1 MSAPAAE
8 LLGASLRTGERDR
21 LLPCSLSVRAG
32 AVTAIVGANGSGKSS
47 LIALLAG
54 EERPTAGQVVV
65 AGCDLT
71 GLADRERGRLRA
83 LLGQETHVSFG
94 FTVED
99 VISWGRHPWAGDRDE
114 DRVIVEGAITAQ
126 GLQHLRGRSVTSLSG
141 GERTRVHLARVL
153 VQQAPLLLLDEA
165 DADLDL
171 SGRRMLD
178 DLVCAHARGGG
189 ASVVVTHDLARI
201 GHVCDDVVL
210 LRRGAVLAAGPSHD
224 VLREDLLS
232 EAFGVSVLVRGSGV
246 DLVIRPRD

>member
-1 MSAPAAE
+1 MSEPAAE
-8 LLGASLRTGERDR
+8 LRGAGLRMGGRDR
-21 LLPCSLSVRAG
+21 LLPCSLAVRGG
-32 AVTAIVGANGSGKSS
+32 AVTAVVGANGSGKSS

-54 EERPTAGQVVV
+54 EERPTSGLVLLAGR
-65 AGCDLT
+65 DLA
-71 GLADRERGRLRA
+71 GLADRDRGRMRA

-99 VISWGRHPWAGDRDE
+99 VVAWGRHPWPGDREE
-114 DRVIVEGAITAQ
+114 DRSIVEAVIAAQ
-126 GLQHLRGRSVTSLSG
+126 GLAHLRERAVTSLSG

-153 VQQAPLLLLDEA
+153 AQRAPLLLLDEA

-171 SGRRMLD
+171 AGRRMLD
-178 DLVCAHARGGG
+178 DLVRDHARTGG

-201 GHVCDDVVL
+201 GHVCDDAVL
-210 LRRGAVLAAGPSHD
+210 LHRGAVLASGATGD

-232 EAFGVSVLVRGSGV
+232 EAFEVPVLVRGAGV

>member
-1 MSAPAAE
+1 MTAAAE
-8 LLGASLRTGERDR
+8 LQGAGLRSGDHDRLHPTDLSLR
-21 LLPCSLSVRAG
+21 PA

-47 LIALLAG
+47 LVALLAG
-54 EERPTAGQVVV
+54 EERPTTGRVFVDGRDIAGI
-65 AGCDLT
+65 GERDL
-71 GLADRERGRLRA
+71 GRMRA

-99 VISWGRHPWAGDRDE
+99 VVSWGRLPWSAGRDE
-114 DRVIVEGAITAQ
+114 NRTIVTEVIARQ
-126 GLQHLRGRSVTSLSG
+126 GLEHLRGRPVTALSG

-153 VQQAPLLLLDEA
+153 AQQAPLLLLDEA

-178 DLVCAHARGGG
+178 GLVAEHARAGG
-189 ASVVVTHDLARI
+189 AAFVVTHDLARI

-210 LRRGAVLAAGPSHD
+210 MQHGRVLAAGPRDD

-232 EAFGVSVLVRGSGV
+232 EAFGVPVLVRGSGV
-246 DLVIRPRD
+246 DLVVRPRD